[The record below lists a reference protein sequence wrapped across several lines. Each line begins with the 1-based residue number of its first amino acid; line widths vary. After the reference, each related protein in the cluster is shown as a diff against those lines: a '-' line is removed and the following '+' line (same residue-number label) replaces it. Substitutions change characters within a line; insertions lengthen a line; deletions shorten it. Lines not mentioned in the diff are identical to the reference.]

1 MHTANKAKPLAK
13 VRQDM
18 VHEGVAVALKRP
30 HDHQHETMKTAVT
43 AEQLDRLA
51 MLSMASIL
59 TSDPKN
65 ATFSE
70 I

>member
-1 MHTANKAKPLAK
+1 
-13 VRQDM
+13 M

-30 HDHQHETMKTAVT
+30 HDHHHETMKTAVT

>member
-1 MHTANKAKPLAK
+1 MYTANKFKPYAK
-13 VRQDM
+13 VRQNM

-43 AEQLDRLA
+43 AEQLERLA
-51 MLSMASIL
+51 ILSMASIL
-59 TSDPKN
+59 TCDPTN